1 MSSNIQKIL
10 RQEAMAYANQQRK
23 LRQTAW
29 KNRYGSKKRQ
39 TKSNQ
44 NKKDGDWLTVSRRG
58 QDSKYI
64 TSVPKKKPATTY
76 NTFMVLRV
84 NDDQEKETCEP
95 VVESSPTTK
104 PIEKKSWANI
114 VKDNSI
120 PGNSPKVWEKPSSII
135 PNKPTPTKL
144 SDYVVKKESDS
155 KRVRRDAW
163 SDDEEDAPKKSWNEI
178 MEESDD
184 ED

>member
-1 MSSNIQKIL
+1 MD
-10 RQEAMAYANQQRK
+10 RK
-23 LRQTAW
+23 NGKPSQI
-29 KNRYGSKKRQ
+29 KK
-39 TKSNQ
+39 
-44 NKKDGDWLTVSRRG
+44 KKDGDWLTVSRRG
-58 QDSKYI
+58 QESKYI
-64 TSVPKKKPATTY
+64 TSVPKKTPATTY

-104 PIEKKSWANI
+104 PIGKKSWANI

-135 PNKPTPTKL
+135 PNKPTLTKV
-144 SDYVVKKESDS
+144 SDYVVKKESEP
-155 KRVRRDAW
+155 KRVRDAW
-163 SDDEEDAPKKSWNEI
+163 SDDENDAPKKSWNEI